1 MNGRLQTCGAPVI
14 HQVDGSGQ
22 RLDWRKMG
30 LERLSRRTAVGG
42 MASWAML
49 ETILSAATGIQALAQ
64 AANGET
70 GEALAPDHVLKTAQA
85 LSVRPFQKPKND
97 VPDPFGKLSPEQ
109 YRDIRFR
116 GDQALWRGEKLEAE
130 LQFFPVGWIYD
141 APVEIFIVENGRAR
155 QLKADG
161 KLFSIGQQIPN
172 APQGAPFAFSGF
184 RVHGPINRSDY
195 FDEYVVFQGASFFRS
210 VGRGQSYGL
219 SARGLAINT
228 ARPGGEEL
236 PLFRA
241 FWIEKPKP
249 GTPEIVVQ
257 ALLDGPSTTGAY
269 RFVIQPGTTT
279 IIDVELTLF
288 PRRELQHVG
297 LAPLT
302 SMFLHGPA
310 FRRINNDIRPSV
322 YDSEGLAI
330 LNGRGE
336 RLWRPL
342 TNPRKLQTSAFVDR
356 DPKGFGLAQRD
367 RNFQNFEDLDAR
379 FERRPTVW
387 VETKG
392 SWGDGAV
399 ELFEIPA
406 EDEINDN
413 ITVFWRPAKSI
424 EAEKPYKLSY
434 RLHWGDNVPV
444 AWTGGRVRKTRV
456 GVSRKGAITFAVDF
470 DGPGL
475 KELKDLPVADVS
487 ASAGTVTN
495 VLMQRHGEIAG
506 VRCTF
511 ELQPGNADLS
521 ELRLLLRMNEIAM
534 SESWLYRWTKA

>member
-1 MNGRLQTCGAPVI
+1 
-14 HQVDGSGQ
+14 
-22 RLDWRKMG
+22 MG
-30 LERLSRRTAVGG
+30 LERLSRRSAVGG
-42 MASWAML
+42 IASWAVIENLLM
-49 ETILSAATGIQALAQ
+49 SAALSNRASAQGSAVDLGEPIAADHVSKLAQ
-64 AANGET
+64 T
-70 GEALAPDHVLKTAQA
+70 LA
-85 LSVRPFQKPKND
+85 VRPFQKPKLD

-116 GDQALWRGEKLEAE
+116 ADQSLWRGEKLDGE
-130 LQFFPVGWIYD
+130 LQFFPYGWIYD
-141 APVEIFIVENGRAR
+141 VPVEIYIVENGRAR
-155 QLKADG
+155 SLKADG
-161 KLFSIGQQIPN
+161 RMFAIGPQIPN
-172 APQGAPFAFSGF
+172 APQQAPFAFSGF

-195 FDEYVVFQGASFFRS
+195 FDEYAVFQGASFFRS
-210 VGRGQSYGL
+210 VGRGQSYGQ

-236 PLFRA
+236 PLFKA

-249 GTPEIVVQ
+249 GTTEIVVQ
-257 ALLDGPSTTGAY
+257 ALLDSPSTTGAY

-288 PRRELQHVG
+288 PRREIQYLG

-302 SMFLHGPA
+302 SMFLHGA
-310 FRRINNDIRPSV
+310 ASRRSNNDIRPAV
-322 YDSEGLAI
+322 HDSEGLAI
-330 LNGRGE
+330 LNGNGE

-356 DPKGFGLAQRD
+356 DPKGFGLSQRD
-367 RNFQNFEDLDAR
+367 RSFQNFEDLEGH

-392 SWGDGAV
+392 AWGDGAV

-413 ITVFWRPAKSI
+413 ITVFWRPAKPI
-424 EAEKPYKLSY
+424 EAEKPFKLGY
-434 RLHWGDNVPV
+434 RLHWGDAVPV
-444 AWTGGRVRKTRV
+444 AWSGGRVRKTRV
-456 GVSRKGAITFAVDF
+456 GNTRKGAVAFAIDF
-470 DGPGL
+470 EGPGV
-475 KELKDLPVADVS
+475 KELKDLPVADVNANS
-487 ASAGTVTN
+487 GTITN
-495 VLMQRHGEIAG
+495 VMVQRHSEIGG

-511 ELQPGNADLS
+511 ELQPGNAELV
-521 ELRLLLRMNEIAM
+521 ELRLLLRMNELPI

>member
-1 MNGRLQTCGAPVI
+1 
-14 HQVDGSGQ
+14 
-22 RLDWRKMG
+22 MG
-30 LERLSRRTAVGG
+30 LERLSRRSAVGG
-42 MASWAML
+42 ISSWAML
-49 ETILSAATGIQALAQ
+49 DTLLNAVSTREATAQ
-64 AANGET
+64 VANGEA
-70 GEALAPDHVLKTAQA
+70 GEPIAADHVLKLAQA
-85 LSVRPFQKPKND
+85 LSVRPFQKPKID

-116 GDQALWRGEKLEAE
+116 ADQALWRGEKLEAE
-130 LQFFPVGWIYD
+130 LQFFAHGWIYD
-141 APVEIFIVENGRAR
+141 APVEMFIVENGRAR
-155 QLKADG
+155 SLKADG
-161 KLFSIGQQIPN
+161 RLFSVGPQIPN
-172 APQGAPFAFSGF
+172 TPQGAPFAFSGF

-195 FDEYVVFQGASFFRS
+195 FDEYAVFQGASFFRS
-210 VGRGQSYGL
+210 VGRGLSYGL
-219 SARGLAINT
+219 SARGIAINT

-269 RFVIQPGTTT
+269 RLVIQPGTTT
-279 IIDVELTLF
+279 LIDVELTLF
-288 PRRELQHVG
+288 ARREMQYAG

-302 SMFLHGPA
+302 SMYLHGSA
-310 FRRINNDIRPSV
+310 SRRINNDIRPSV

-330 LNGRGE
+330 LNGKGE

-356 DPKGFGLAQRD
+356 DPKGFGLSQRD
-367 RNFQNFEDLDAR
+367 RSFQNFEDLDAR

-392 SWGDGAV
+392 AWGDGAV

-406 EDEINDN
+406 DDEINDN
-413 ITVFWRPAKSI
+413 ITVFWRPAKPI
-424 EAEKPYKLSY
+424 EAERPFKLAY
-434 RLHWGDNVPV
+434 RIHWGDAVPV
-444 AWTGGRVRKTRV
+444 AWTGARVRKTRV
-456 GVSRKGAITFAVDF
+456 GTNRKGTVTFAVDF
-470 DGPGL
+470 EGPGV

-487 ASAGTVTN
+487 ANAGTITN
-495 VLMQRHGEIAG
+495 VLVQRYHEIGG
-506 VRCTF
+506 VRCSF
-511 ELQPGNADLS
+511 ELQPGNAELV
-521 ELRLLLRMNEIAM
+521 ELRLLMRMNEMPI